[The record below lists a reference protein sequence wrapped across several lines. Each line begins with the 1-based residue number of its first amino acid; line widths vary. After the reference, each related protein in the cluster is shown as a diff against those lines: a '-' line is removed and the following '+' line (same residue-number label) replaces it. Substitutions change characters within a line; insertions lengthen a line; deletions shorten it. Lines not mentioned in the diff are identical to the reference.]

1 MKLAVLSDIH
11 SNVFAL
17 QAVLSHAGRRG
28 VDQLINL
35 GDILYG
41 PIAPRATYDLLQ
53 KHNFVTISG
62 NQDRQIWQADKQ
74 AIDSNPT
81 MQFILQDLGPEPLDW
96 MRQLPFD
103 YQLNEDVYLC
113 HGTPA
118 NDLIYLLEQVESGRP
133 VLRDDAAIIELLAGQ
148 TAPVILCGHT
158 HIPRSVRLSTGQVI
172 VNPGSVGL
180 PAYTDDE
187 PCSHSM
193 ENYSPHA
200 SYALLEKRHD
210 QWLVEHIKVPYDVES
225 AVAAAQL
232 RGRQDWVH
240 FLSTGRGLR

>member
-28 VDQLINL
+28 VNQLINL

-62 NQDRQIWQADKQ
+62 NQDRQIWQADQQ

-81 MQFILQDLGPEPLDW
+81 MQFILQDLGQEPLDW

-103 YQLNEDVYLC
+103 YQLNDEVYLC

-118 NDLIYLLEQVESGRP
+118 DDLIYLLEQVESGRP

-158 HIPRSVRLSTGQVI
+158 HIPRSVRLSTGQMI

-187 PCSHSM
+187 PCLHSM

-210 QWLVEHIKVPYDVES
+210 QWLVEHVKVPYD
-225 AVAAAQL
+225 AGAAAAEARL
-232 RGRQDWVH
+232 REREDWVQ
-240 FLSTGRGLR
+240 FLSTGRGL

>member
-1 MKLAVLSDIH
+1 MKYAVLSDIH

-41 PIAPRATYDLLQ
+41 PIAPKATYDLLMS
-53 KHNFVTISG
+53 HNFVTISG
-62 NQDRQIWQADKQ
+62 NQDRQIWQSDQK
-74 AIDSNPT
+74 AIEDNPT
-81 MQFILQDLGPEPLDW
+81 LQFILQDLGQEPMDW

-103 YQLNEDVYLC
+103 HPLTEDVYLC
-113 HGTPA
+113 HGTPKD
-118 NDLIYLLEQVESGRP
+118 DLIYLLEQVHTSRP
-133 VLRDDAAIIELLAGQ
+133 VLRDDAEIIELLAGQ
-148 TAPVILCGHT
+148 MSSVILCGHT
-158 HIPRSVRLSTGQVI
+158 HIPRTVKLSTGQI
-172 VNPGSVGL
+172 IINPGSVGL

-187 PCSHSM
+187 PCVHSM

-210 QWLVEHIKVPYDVES
+210 QWLVEHVKVPYNVE
-225 AVAAAQL
+225 AAADAAKLQ
-232 RGRQDWVH
+232 GREDWVY
-240 FLSTGRGLR
+240 FLTTGRAR